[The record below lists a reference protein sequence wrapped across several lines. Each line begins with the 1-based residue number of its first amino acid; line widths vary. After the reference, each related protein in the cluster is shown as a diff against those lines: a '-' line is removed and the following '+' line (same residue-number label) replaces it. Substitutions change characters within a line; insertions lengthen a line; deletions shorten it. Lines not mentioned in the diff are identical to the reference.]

1 MAKNQKNQGFAAIR
15 DVVSSSRF
23 RESRKKRKRIM
34 DEFITESEKY
44 AGWFGDT
51 VGGVR
56 EVKLFGIL
64 ENKRAEFADRQ
75 LSVINKQKKMNMLAQ
90 WNGITDNIIVHLL
103 TSLIYIIGANLVFDM
118 QLSVGS
124 VFAFITYSAY
134 VTGPISAILNIGYL
148 LSGII
153 PSTKRYYEFMAL
165 EEEKGNEESMT
176 EPCFGGLE
184 LQNLS
189 FSYEKDK
196 AVLSDVNISFPKGSK
211 TVLIG
216 RNGSGKSTLISLL
229 LQLYQPTSGKITL
242 CGTDISELVLKD
254 YRNMVSVV
262 SQDIYLFNSSIRD
275 NICMYKDIDDK
286 FIMEACKDSGLA
298 DFISGVSLDYVVG
311 QNGAMLSGGQ
321 KQKIALARALVHNS
335 PVIIFDEATSNTDAY
350 SEHQINGLLHTKL
363 KEKTVIIIT
372 HKQEILKEADQIIM
386 LKDGAVVG
394 SGVYDDLSKDNL
406 EFKNMLNMGEKY

>member
-1 MAKNQKNQGFAAIR
+1 MMIAVIDIIKEKKRVDISANIQYSLSEQSFQRLMRIKANYFSSKNYAEILNNINIDIGNMTSVADEGVFFVVTQAFSMVGGIIGLFILDYRMTLMVLLFIPVKAVIMKHFA
-15 DVVSSSRF
+15 
-23 RESRKKRKRIM
+23 KKRKRIM

-56 EVKLFGIL
+56 EVKLFGIQ

-165 EEEKGNEESMT
+165 EEEKENEEGMT
-176 EPCFGGLE
+176 EPSSVIWNYRIFLFHMKRIKRYCP
-184 LQNLS
+184 
-189 FSYEKDK
+189 
-196 AVLSDVNISFPKGSK
+196 I
-211 TVLIG
+211 LI
-216 RNGSGKSTLISLL
+216 LL
-229 LQLYQPTSGKITL
+229 FQREVKR
-242 CGTDISELVLKD
+242 C
-254 YRNMVSVV
+254 
-262 SQDIYLFNSSIRD
+262 
-275 NICMYKDIDDK
+275 
-286 FIMEACKDSGLA
+286 
-298 DFISGVSLDYVVG
+298 
-311 QNGAMLSGGQ
+311 
-321 KQKIALARALVHNS
+321 
-335 PVIIFDEATSNTDAY
+335 
-350 SEHQINGLLHTKL
+350 
-363 KEKTVIIIT
+363 
-372 HKQEILKEADQIIM
+372 
-386 LKDGAVVG
+386 
-394 SGVYDDLSKDNL
+394 
-406 EFKNMLNMGEKY
+406 